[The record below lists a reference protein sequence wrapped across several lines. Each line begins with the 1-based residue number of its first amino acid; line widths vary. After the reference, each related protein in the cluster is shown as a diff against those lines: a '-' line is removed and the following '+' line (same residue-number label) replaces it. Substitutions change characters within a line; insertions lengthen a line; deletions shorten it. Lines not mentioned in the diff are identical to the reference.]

1 MWSSN
6 RRIRSVIGL
15 AVTNFRVDLE
25 PMKKEL
31 DTISWDVH
39 ANISLVSYME
49 WLREVPTAV

>member
-1 MWSSN
+1 
-6 RRIRSVIGL
+6 
-15 AVTNFRVDLE
+15 
-25 PMKKEL
+25 MKKEL